1 MAATRSNPRDVEV
14 EWQFDALD
22 LRPVERWLT
31 TAAWT
36 HASIGGFAAPASI
49 PGSVVAEPLATRR
62 LVDTYLDT
70 ADWRIGRS
78 GFVLR
83 LRRRGGGAELT
94 LKDTSPAE
102 GGLRRRLEVTE
113 RLADG
118 NVETLGAEGPVGKR
132 LHALIGNR
140 PLRQVLEVRTRRRPY
155 TLRVDGS
162 QAAELALDD
171 TVIDVAESAQ
181 PVRLRRVEV
190 EIEGSSVEQL
200 SPLVERLRRE
210 CGLQPAT
217 LSKFEAGLL
226 ASGVRIPAGPDLG
239 SPALPALPS
248 VGDLAFVVLRRNFQ
262 AMLAHEAG
270 TRLGED
276 PEELHD
282 MRVATRRMRAAL
294 AMFAEALPAR
304 AGQVRNELGWVA
316 DALGAVRDL
325 DVQLE
330 RVGQW
335 AAEMSEPDRG
345 ALGDLAQLLT
355 AERAEAR
362 EKLLAVLDSSRYER
376 LVSSFAGLLRQG
388 PSRRVGPARAP
399 ALVVVPD
406 LVSVRHRAV
415 TKAVKR
421 ARRSGAPDDF
431 HRLRIRGKR
440 LRYALEFVAELY
452 SGQTTTKYVRA
463 LVQLQDILGSMQDA
477 RVAAERLHALVLDE
491 ESKLSTLTVFV
502 MGGIAQRYRQEAI
515 SLADRLP
522 KRLDALT
529 GSLWHQ
535 MIGHMDRRRLT
546 ATPAYGWATAPLSP
560 ATSPPPQPRSSRPA
574 SEGAPARPAPRRATS
589 APSATNGHGGHS
601 NGADM
606 AAPPDGEDPP
616 LT

>member
-1 MAATRSNPRDVEV
+1 MPAAGPTPQDMEV

-22 LRPVERWLT
+22 LRPVERWLNADVSTHDT
-31 TAAWT
+31 TAE
-36 HASIGGFAAPASI
+36 FAAPGGI
-49 PGSVVAEPLATRR
+49 PGSMVVEALPSRR

-70 ADWRIGRS
+70 TDWRIGRS

-83 LRRRGGGAELT
+83 LRRRAGAAELT
-94 LKDTSPAE
+94 LKDTSPAK
-102 GGLRRRLEVTE
+102 GGLRQRLEVTE
-113 RLADG
+113 PLADG
-118 NVETLGAEGPVGKR
+118 NVDALGADGPVGRR

-140 PLRQVLEVRTRRRPY
+140 PLRQVLGVRTRRRPY
-155 TLRVDGS
+155 ALRLDGS

-171 TVIDVAESAQ
+171 TVIEVVDSAQ

-190 EIEGSSVEQL
+190 EIEGSSVERL

-239 SPALPALPS
+239 PVTLPALPS
-248 VGDLAFVVLRRNFQ
+248 VGELAFVVLRRNLR

-294 AMFAEALPAR
+294 AMFADVLPVRAR
-304 AGQVRNELGWVA
+304 QVRSELGWVA
-316 DALGAVRDL
+316 DALGSVRDL

-330 RVGQW
+330 RVEQW
-335 AAEMSEPDRG
+335 AADMAEPDKG
-345 ALGDLAQLLT
+345 ALADLAHLLT
-355 AERAEAR
+355 AQRAEAR
-362 EKLLAVLDSSRYER
+362 DRLLAVLESGRYER
-376 LVSSFAGLLRQG
+376 LVSSFAALLRQG

-406 LVSVRHRAV
+406 LVGIRHRAV

-440 LRYALEFVAELY
+440 LRYALEFVSELY
-452 SGQTTTKYVRA
+452 SSQTTTKYVRA
-463 LVQLQDILGSMQDA
+463 LVRLQDILGAMQDA

-491 ESKLSTLTVFV
+491 ESKLSTLTVFL
-502 MGGIAQRYRQEAI
+502 MGGVAQRYRQEAI
-515 SLADRLP
+515 DLRDRLP

-535 MIGHMDRRRLT
+535 MIGSMDRRRLA
-546 ATPAYGWATAPLSP
+546 ATPTYGWATAPLPPAASP
-560 ATSPPPQPRSSRPA
+560 PAQPRSAGPTRAPNPDATARPSRATSGSSTTNGHIPNEPIPPEGGTSPPR
-574 SEGAPARPAPRRATS
+574 
-589 APSATNGHGGHS
+589 
-601 NGADM
+601 
-606 AAPPDGEDPP
+606 
-616 LT
+616 